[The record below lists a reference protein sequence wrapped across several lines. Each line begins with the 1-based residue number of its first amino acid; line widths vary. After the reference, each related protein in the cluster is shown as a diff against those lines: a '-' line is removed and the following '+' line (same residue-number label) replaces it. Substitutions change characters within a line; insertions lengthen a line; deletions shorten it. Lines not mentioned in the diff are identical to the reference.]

1 MGWKD
6 RLRKASFRG
15 VEFQVEADDAQ
26 FGRRIQVHE
35 YPMRDVPYVEDLGRS
50 AREFNVKAFLIG
62 DNYME
67 QRDRLLQAVETE
79 GPGTLVHPWYGELE
93 VSVKDSV
100 RVVHSRE
107 HGGMCEVSLAF
118 IESGKLEFPSA
129 KVDTGAKSLEA
140 ADDVAEESIED
151 FAEEIEIEGESDFII
166 DAALDTADE
175 ILSEIQ
181 GGLGTAMS
189 LLSNPIDTIREQVA
203 EALPIDPEEAAGRV
217 MGMWNGAKGIYGT
230 VSGLPSFIAGVLNVG
245 NILQLL
251 GILPEQKVKANIPPD
266 YMTSADK
273 IAANDVAISNIFRRS
288 MIVQAAGMSAAV
300 KLPVYDDAMAL
311 RKSLTEILDQ
321 ESMTAND
328 TVYSALQALRTAVYA
343 DITERTRQSA
353 RLQTIK
359 PIQVQPSLA
368 VAYDLYED
376 VSRAGEIIERNSVRH
391 PGFIPAEPLKV
402 LSK

>member
-1 MGWKD
+1 
-6 RLRKASFRG
+6 
-15 VEFQVEADDAQ
+15 
-26 FGRRIQVHE
+26 
-35 YPMRDVPYVEDLGRS
+35 
-50 AREFNVKAFLIG
+50 
-62 DNYME
+62 
-67 QRDRLLQAVETE
+67 
-79 GPGTLVHPWYGELE
+79 
-93 VSVKDSV
+93 
-100 RVVHSRE
+100 
-107 HGGMCEVSLAF
+107 MCEVSLAF

-140 ADDVAEESIED
+140 ADAVAEESIDD

-166 DAALDTADE
+166 GAALDTADE
-175 ILSEIQ
+175 ILSELQ

-189 LLSNPIDTIREQVA
+189 LLSNPINTIRVQVA
-203 EALPIDPEEAAGRV
+203 EALPLDPEEAAGRV

-376 VSRAGEIIERNSVRH
+376 VSRAEEIIERNSVRH